1 MTIYETLKSEKM
13 TIEELE
19 DLFYEELDEAID
31 RLEQEKG
38 MRLESARDN
47 LVDAIIYY
55 FEVLREGE
63 CTLSFE
69 DITERVKR
77 IFE

>member
-1 MTIYETLKSEKM
+1 MTIYETLKNDKM

-19 DLFYEELDEAID
+19 DLFYEQLNAAID
-31 RLEQEKG
+31 RLKQEKE

-55 FEVLREGE
+55 FEVLREDE

-69 DITERVKR
+69 DITERVR
-77 IFE
+77 RTFE